1 MYDLAVFIGRFA
13 PPHLGHLEV
22 IKSALEQ
29 ADELVIFVGSANRSP
44 SIRNP
49 FPVEFRIQMINAMLT
64 NDQQSRVH
72 VYDIDDY
79 MYNDY
84 AWNANITALVAEF
97 FPYATN
103 IALVG
108 HSKDHSSYYL
118 REFPQWK
125 SIEVPN
131 YKGFNSTD
139 IRERYLDKY
148 VVLHDQVHPAVD
160 KMLDDWELTDEF
172 NNISI
177 EYAAIKAYKEKW
189 KNTPFPVTFNTVDG
203 VVTQGGHVLLVER
216 DDYPGKGLIAL
227 PGGFLDPG
235 ETLEQAVVRELNEET
250 GLKVS
255 KRTLQTCVVKRKT
268 YDDPHRSSRGRT
280 ITHAFHIDLDRGPDV
295 SLPKVKGGSD
305 ARRAFWLPIGQIN
318 PLAMFEDHAFIINDM
333 LNMA

>member
-1 MYDLAVFIGRFA
+1 MYDLAVFIGRFS

-22 IKSALEQ
+22 IKAALEQ
-29 ADELVIFVGSANRSP
+29 AKEVVIFVGSANRSP

-49 FPVEFRIQMINAMLT
+49 FPVAFRIEMIRVMLT
-64 NDQQSRVH
+64 REQNLRVKLFEL
-72 VYDIDDY
+72 DDY

-84 AWNANITALVAEF
+84 AWNADITATVAEW
-97 FPYATN
+97 FPHASE

-131 YKGFNSTD
+131 YKGFNSTA

-148 VVLHDQVHPAVD
+148 VVLHDQVHPNVD
-160 KMLDDWELTDEF
+160 KMLIDWELTDAF
-172 NNISI
+172 GDVSN

-216 DDYPGKGLIAL
+216 DDYPGKGLVAL

-268 YDDPHRSSRGRT
+268 YDDPYRSSRGRT

-305 ARRAFWLPIGQIN
+305 AKRAFWLPIGQIE
-318 PLAMFEDHAFIINDM
+318 PLVMFEDHMFIIHDLLGM
-333 LNMA
+333 Q